1 MVTNF
6 SFQATCQS
14 DVERFK
20 DEATSEGIP
29 LRWGA
34 ENEKTREVV
43 PLRLI
48 DKPSVRHLGQIE
60 VHMQTSVDLTT
71 IREVMHKVPDSH
83 VMYETLQGVQVA
95 ESA

>member
-14 DVERFK
+14 DIERFK

-29 LRWGA
+29 LRWGIQI
-34 ENEKTREVV
+34 ENTKEVA
-43 PLRLI
+43 PLKLM
-48 DKPSVRHLGQIE
+48 DKPAVKHLGQIE

-71 IREVMHKVPDSH
+71 IREVMHKVPDNH
-83 VMYETLQGVQVA
+83 VMYETLQGFQVLEA
-95 ESA
+95 C

>member
-29 LRWGA
+29 LRWGE
-34 ENEKTREVV
+34 ENENTREVV
-43 PLRLI
+43 PLKLI
-48 DKPSVRHLGQIE
+48 DKPAVKHLGQIE

-71 IREVMHKVPDSH
+71 IREVMHKVSDNR
-83 VMYETLQGVQVA
+83 VMYETLQGFQVSEA
-95 ESA
+95 V